1 MSKITRRNFLKL
13 SASSTALGLT
23 GTAFSVKADNH
34 GGAKKV
40 IVVGGGVGGATTAKY
55 IRMAD
60 PSIEVT
66 LIEKNEHY
74 HTCFLSNEVLSKS
87 RDMDSI
93 KFGYDGLK
101 KHGVK
106 VVIDEVTSID
116 GASKTVSTAN
126 NGDMTA
132 DRIVVSPGV
141 SLKWDAIEGYD
152 EKAAESI
159 PHAWKAGPQTDMLQK
174 QIEGMADGGTVVIC
188 APPNPFRCPPGPYER
203 ASQIA
208 MYLKENK
215 PKSKVLILDAKPK
228 FSKQG
233 LFTQG
238 WAKLYG
244 YDIEKNGANEGSL
257 IEWRAS
263 SNGGAVVKIDPA
275 TKTVTAGEMED
286 EIKADVLNV
295 IPAQKAGAIAEK
307 AGLTDDSGWCPVDK
321 KTFESTLHKGVHVI
335 GDACIAT
342 KMPKSA
348 YAANS
353 QAKVCATAVVASLQG
368 KDMVVPAYVNTC
380 YSIIGKDYGISVAAV
395 YRLKGDTIASV
406 SGGLTPKDA
415 SDQDHARE
423 VQYAYSWFKNITH
436 DAFG

>member
-1 MSKITRRNFLKL
+1 MSHITRRNFLKL
-13 SASSTALGLT
+13 SASSAAIGLA
-23 GTAFSVKADNH
+23 GASFSVKASGD
-34 GGAKKV
+34 AKKV
-40 IVVGGGVGGATTAKY
+40 IVVGGGIGGATTAKY

-74 HTCFLSNEVLSKS
+74 HTCFLSNEVLSNS
-87 RDMDSI
+87 RTMDSI

-106 VVIDEVTSID
+106 VIIDEVTGID
-116 GASKTVSTAN
+116 GASKTVSTAKS
-126 NGDMTA
+126 GDMKA
-132 DRIVVSPGV
+132 DRIVVSPGIA
-141 SLKWDAIEGYD
+141 LKWDAIPGYD
-152 EKAAESI
+152 EKAAETI
-159 PHAWKAGPQTDMLQK
+159 PHAWAAGPQTVMLHK
-174 QIEGMADGGTVVIC
+174 QLEAMKDGGTVVIC
-188 APPNPFRCPPGPYER
+188 PPPNPFRCPPGPYER

-215 PKSKVLILDAKPK
+215 PKSKILILDAKPK

-244 YDIEKNGANEGSL
+244 YDIAKNGANEGSM

-263 SNGGAVVKIDPA
+263 SNGGKVVKIDPA

-295 IPAQKAGAIAEK
+295 IPAQKAGMIAEK
-307 AGLTDDSGWCPVDK
+307 AGLTDKSGWCPINK

-348 YAANS
+348 YAASS
-353 QAKVCATAVVASLQG
+353 QAKVCATAIVTSLQG

-395 YRLKGDTIASV
+395 YRLKGDVIAKV
-406 SGGLTPKDA
+406 SGGLSPKDA
-415 SDQDHARE
+415 SPEQRARE
-423 VQYAYSWFKNITH
+423 VQYAYSWFNNITQ
-436 DAFG
+436 DTFG